1 MIAGA
6 MMSDAQN
13 EKSRWSPTGSFLVDD
28 EKD

>member
-13 EKSRWSPTGSFLVDD
+13 EKSRWSPTGFTVTT
-28 EKD
+28 